1 MYAQNKRFFMQIS
14 LSRSKTIKFLSLI
27 TLVLITIHIIILC
40 IYYYV
45 GDPDKFDFVRMFD
58 LDMERNVPTLFS
70 SAILLIS
77 GFLFYLLSKAPNEVK
92 EGSRPYW
99 LGLSL
104 VFTFLAFD
112 ESAKIHEQLGDF
124 TERFVDASGY
134 LHYPWVI
141 SYGIL
146 VLLLGAVY
154 LRFFLKMDKKVFW
167 SFMGAAVI
175 FLSGAIGFEL
185 IGANESSQHGT
196 DTVLYSI
203 YYTIEES
210 LEMFGVIYLIHILL
224 GLLESKTLEFKNR

>member
-1 MYAQNKRFFMQIS
+1 MQIY
-14 LSRSKTIKFLSLI
+14 LKRSKIIKFLSFVALALI
-27 TLVLITIHIIILC
+27 IIHIIILC

-77 GFLFYLLSKAPNEVK
+77 GFLFYLLSKIPSEVK
-92 EGSRPYW
+92 KGSRRYW
-99 LGLSL
+99 LGLSF
-104 VFTFLAFD
+104 VFIFLAFD

-141 SYGIL
+141 SYSIL
-146 VLLLGAVY
+146 VLLLAAIY

-167 SFMGAAVI
+167 AFIGAAVI

-210 LEMFGVIYLIHILL
+210 LEMFGVIYLIYILL
-224 GLLESKTLEFKNR
+224 GLLESKTLEFNNR

>member
-1 MYAQNKRFFMQIS
+1 MQIS
-14 LSRSKTIKFLSLI
+14 LNRSKIIKFLSFVA
-27 TLVLITIHIIILC
+27 LVLIFIHVNILV
-40 IYYYV
+40 IYFIV
-45 GDPDKFDFVRMFD
+45 NDPDKFDFVRMFD

-77 GFLFYLLSKAPNEVK
+77 GFLFYLLSKTPNEVK
-92 EGSRPYW
+92 KGSRRYW
-99 LGLSL
+99 LGLSF

-141 SYGIL
+141 SYSIL
-146 VLLLGAVY
+146 VLILAAFY
-154 LRFFLKMDKKVFW
+154 LQFFLKMEKKVFW
-167 SFMGAAVI
+167 SFMASAVI
-175 FLSGAIGFEL
+175 YIGGAIGFEL
-185 IGANESSQHGT
+185 IGANESSLHGT
-196 DTVLYSI
+196 DTILYSI

-210 LEMFGVIYLIHILL
+210 LEMFGVIYLIYILL

>member
-1 MYAQNKRFFMQIS
+1 MVIS
-14 LSRSKTIKFLSLI
+14 LNRSKIIKFLSFVALA
-27 TLVLITIHIIILC
+27 LITIHIIILS

-146 VLLLGAVY
+146 VLILAAFYV
-154 LRFFLKMDKKVFW
+154 RFFLKMEKKVFW
-167 SFMGAAVI
+167 SFMGSAVMYI
-175 FLSGAIGFEL
+175 GGAVGFEL
-185 IGANESSQHGT
+185 LGANESSLHGT
-196 DTVLYSI
+196 ETILYSVL
-203 YYTIEES
+203 YTIEES
-210 LEMFGVIYLIHILL
+210 LEMFGVIYLIYILL